1 MKKLLFKRVIAYVI
15 DSILIVFILTLFSK
29 LPIFNIDTDKYYEVY
44 NEYIDTVSKAF
55 ETGEPITTEIINEY
69 SYTLAKYSMNSTI
82 GKLVLSAFYFI
93 VFQFLNKGQT
103 IGKKLM
109 KIKVVNSKDKNPTFI
124 QILLHAGIGYGI
136 FINIITVLLFF
147 LASKSLYLNV
157 ITYVQLLDIGIIFT
171 TIIMLLFRKDKR
183 ALHNLIAGTKIV
195 SEVEIW

>member
-29 LPIFNIDTDKYYEVY
+29 LPIFNIYTDKYYEVD

-147 LASKSLYLNV
+147 LASKSSYLNV

-195 SEVEIW
+195 SEVEI

>member
-195 SEVEIW
+195 SEVEI